1 MQISATDLIKYF
13 AKFPDKDGVLQ
24 LFNKNVLPAPM
35 NAEYTAVKEYIDAL
49 PDESLIPELKAYVFG
64 MNEDVIDRIVS
75 KTNGFYLMVEY
86 GPVRGSIPEKTGRRD
101 GDWKLSVIVA
111 RHFDAGQYDP
121 VTEIVVMDK
130 CMKYLLQIVATM
142 EEDEYPAC
150 PLKRFNEGA
159 IHFTPVNPTELY
171 ESIGW
176 MMDFSETIQAIV

>member
-24 LFNKNVLPAPM
+24 LFNKNVLPTAM
-35 NAEYTAVKEYIDAL
+35 ASEYTAVKQFIEAL
-49 PDESLIPELKAYVFG
+49 PTPSLIPELEALVFG
-64 MNEDVIDRIVS
+64 LSEDVVDRIVS
-75 KTNGFYLMVEY
+75 STDGFFMMVEY
-86 GPVRGSIPEKTGRRD
+86 GPVRGSVPDSTGRRD
-101 GDWKLSVIVA
+101 GDWKLSLIVA
-111 RHFDAGQYDP
+111 YHFNLGEYDP
-121 VTEIVVMDK
+121 ITEIVVMDK